1 MKLIFSFL
9 TVSIFFANGIFSQ
22 DSTIYRY
29 LPLSV
34 GNIWVYQ
41 FQYTSTYNG
50 NSSGYQV
57 VKVTSNSIHNSKTYA
72 VTNIS
77 TIFIQGTNVCGI
89 RLFGNGR
96 EIRVDTLS
104 GKVYGWEFCQ
114 EDSAEYMI
122 DSLFAK
128 LNDSAY
134 ACYYPGTPIICSDT
148 ASQNIFQYTKQSV
161 FFTVTGIEAGS
172 GWRYVKDFGI
182 SETGYGNPFYH
193 CNSILKGCVI
203 NNILYGDTS
212 TVIGIQTI
220 SSDVPKSFIL
230 SQNYPNPFNPATKI
244 NFSIPKSYLPLKGRR
259 TGLGHVRDTERVILK
274 IFNALGSEITTL
286 VNQQLSPGTYSAEW
300 DASNYPSGLY
310 FCKLT
315 SGNFTETK
323 RMILIK

>member
-1 MKLIFSFL
+1 MKKYLILFGTLIILQNIFPQSN
-9 TVSIFFANGIFSQ
+9 SIHRF
-22 DSTIYRY
+22 
-29 LPLSV
+29 LPLSI
-34 GNIWVYQ
+34 GNVWVYQ

-57 VKVTSNSIHNSKTYA
+57 VKVTSNSIHNSKTYS
-72 VTNIS
+72 VTNVS
-77 TIFIQGTNVCGI
+77 TIFIQGTSVCGI
-89 RLFGNGR
+89 RLFGSGR
-96 EIRVDTLS
+96 EIRIDSLS

-148 ASQNIFQYTKQSV
+148 ISQNIFQFTKQSV

-182 SETGYGNPFYH
+182 SEAGYGNPFYY
-193 CNSILKGCVI
+193 CSSNLKGCVI

-212 TVIGIQTI
+212 TIIGIQPI
-220 SSDVPKSFIL
+220 SSDIPEKFSL

-244 NFSIPKSYLPLKGRR
+244 NFSIPKSHLPLRGP
-259 TGLGHVRDTERVILK
+259 DTERVILK
-274 IFNALGSEITTL
+274 IFNALGNEMTIL
-286 VNQQLSPGTYSAEW
+286 VNQQLTPGTYSVEW
-300 DASNYPSGLY
+300 DASNHPSGLY
-310 FCKLT
+310 FYRLT